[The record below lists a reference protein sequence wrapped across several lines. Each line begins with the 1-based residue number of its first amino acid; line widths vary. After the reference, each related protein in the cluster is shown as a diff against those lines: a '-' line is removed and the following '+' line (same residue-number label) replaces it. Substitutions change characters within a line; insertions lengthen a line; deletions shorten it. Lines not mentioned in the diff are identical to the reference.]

1 MNTKKLIIVGAALL
15 AAGLTYGQSRGT
27 VERGLLGAVMGGVI
41 GNNVGDG
48 DSETGA
54 IIGGLSAIVFGDR
67 GNGGSIFSH
76 GNHRTHRGVY
86 GGSRHHRGVI
96 YSQCAPVYENV
107 EIRRQV
113 WVNEVL
119 VRNAA
124 GDIIH
129 HVPGHYETRIEYKTV
144 RIR

>member
-54 IIGGLSAIVFGDR
+54 IIGGLLIGLGEKLAEIYIGGLLDIGAIENWFAYFMALVFLLFRPQGLFGDK
-67 GNGGSIFSH
+67 
-76 GNHRTHRGVY
+76 
-86 GGSRHHRGVI
+86 
-96 YSQCAPVYENV
+96 
-107 EIRRQV
+107 
-113 WVNEVL
+113 
-119 VRNAA
+119 
-124 GDIIH
+124 IIER
-129 HVPGHYETRIEYKTV
+129 V
-144 RIR
+144 